1 MPDFV
6 GIKAV
11 QSVLKNATQSNLSMF
26 HNAGNVS
33 SDILPRISIK
43 DLLSG
48 SKKYR
53 SYSVA
58 SITTDDVRIRKK
70 FIYRQFK
77 DFLLNFSL
85 SDFLDDND
93 IIGRCIYE
101 YMGISP
107 PESFTRFYLD
117 PKKFVPIGYSLR
129 EIADIVF
136 HSCHFYV
143 SPDFM
148 GIIDVVNDNRL
159 KIISTTSIL
168 NSLLNGYPGVENA
181 IVSDGK
187 LYLFNSCIGAMLNE
201 DFVVKN
207 TIVSNDVYDVERFF
221 GVEAAKKVMIDLM
234 GSDDKNVYIIVNYM
248 TRSGK
253 IVPLRND
260 NLSRYDKNF
269 ITDISFERARDTI
282 VSYFCN
288 DDYSTHD
295 PITSVKAKIWAG
307 TINKDF

>member
-1 MPDFV
+1 MTDFV

-48 SKKYR
+48 SKKYG
-53 SYSVA
+53 SYSMA
-58 SITTDDVRIRKK
+58 SITTDDVRIRRK

-85 SDFLDDND
+85 SDYIGKDDP
-93 IIGRCIYE
+93 IGRCIYE

-107 PESFTRFYLD
+107 PESFMRFYLD
-117 PKKFVPIGYSLR
+117 PKKFVPIGYTLQ
-129 EIADIVF
+129 EIADIAF
-136 HSCHFYV
+136 DTCNFYV

-148 GIIDVVNDNRL
+148 GIIDVINDGRL
-159 KIISTTSIL
+159 KILSIDSIL
-168 NSLLNGYPGVENA
+168 NVILNGYPGVENA
-181 IVSDGK
+181 IVSDGN
-187 LYLFNSCIGAMLNE
+187 LYLFNSCIEAMLNE
-201 DFVVKN
+201 EFVVKK
-207 TIVSNDVYDVERFF
+207 TIVSNDIYDVEKHF
-221 GVEAAKKVMIDLM
+221 GIEAAKKIMVDLM

-253 IVPLRND
+253 IIPLRND
-260 NLSRYDKNF
+260 NLSKYNKKF
-269 ITDISFERARDTI
+269 ITDISFERARDTLI
-282 VSYFCN
+282 SYLSN
-288 DDYSTHD
+288 DEYSTYD
-295 PITSVKAKIWAG
+295 PMMSIKAKIWAG
-307 TINKDF
+307 TINK